1 MQRQQAQAPVRA
13 AIDIGSNTIHVV
25 VAHCMP
31 DDLDILADEVEMVRI
46 GESVTKTG
54 EISAEKRDAALK
66 VLRDY
71 VALAEQ
77 HGAQETLVVATE
89 AIRKAKNSAEFIDTV
104 RKDTGLEV
112 HLISGEV
119 EATLT
124 FYGATYE
131 EAKKPNAAADIG
143 VMDLGGGSM
152 ELVTAHK
159 MHISSRASLPVG
171 SGWLHDRYLPSNPP
185 SADELAVAQTFL
197 QTYFAGMHLAEQP
210 PMLIVTGGSANSLL
224 YVARQAFR
232 LNGQEEHLT
241 FDDLLHCEGLLTALS
256 AEEIAQRYGQPKSR
270 AHILPAG
277 ALIIREMMLRL
288 ALGEIAVSP
297 HGIREGALLARERSG
312 ERWLE
317 QVEREAQGQN
327 GNIGNT
333 GVQFEGG
340 MAGAGEETFAQT
352 GRRLLQERVKKLFEW
367 RDEVLKNDDVEAVH
381 KMRVASRRLR
391 ATMDAF
397 ESCCEPKTFKQA
409 YRKVQR
415 MADILGQARDTDVM
429 LQGLHTRLEQAASEE
444 QAGVQWLIDRLS
456 DYRRQTQSEL
466 ETFFKA
472 LDEDALRKVIMLSF
486 KKGAGR
492 NGKG

>member
-1 MQRQQAQAPVRA
+1 MQQQETQAPVRA

-25 VAHCMP
+25 VAQCMP
-31 DDLDILADEVEMVRI
+31 ADLDILADEVEMVRI

-71 VALAEQ
+71 GNLAQQ
-77 HGAQETLVVATE
+77 HDAQEVLVVATE
-89 AIRKAKNSAEFIDTV
+89 AIRKAKNSAEFVDAV
-104 RKDTGLEV
+104 RQQTGLDV
-112 HLISGEV
+112 HLVSGEV

-131 EAKKPNAAADIG
+131 EAKKPNAAADLG

-171 SGWLHDRYLPSNPP
+171 SGWLHDRYLPSDPP
-185 SADELAVAQTFL
+185 SADELTLAQTFL
-197 QTYFAGMHLAEQP
+197 RTYFAGIHLEEQP

-224 YVARQAFR
+224 YLARQAFR
-232 LNGQEEHLT
+232 LNEQEEHLT
-241 FDDLLHCEGLLTALS
+241 FDDLLHCEGLLTALP
-256 AEEIAQRYGQPKSR
+256 AEEIAQRYEQPVSR
-270 AHILPAG
+270 ARILPAG
-277 ALIIREMMLRL
+277 ALIIREMMARL
-288 ALGEIAVSP
+288 TLHEIAVSP
-297 HGIREGALLARERSG
+297 HGIREGALLARERFG
-312 ERWLE
+312 EHWLE
-317 QVEREAQGQN
+317 QVEREAHGQN
-327 GNIGNT
+327 GNA
-333 GVQFEGG
+333 GVQFEGSVVG
-340 MAGAGEETFAQT
+340 IDEATFAQT
-352 GRRLLQERVKKLFEW
+352 GRQLLQERVKKLFEW

-397 ESCCEPKTFKQA
+397 ESCCEPKTFKKA

-429 LQGLHTRLEQAASEE
+429 LQGLRTQLEQAASEE
-444 QAGVQWLIDRLS
+444 QAGVRWLIERLS
-456 DYRRQTQSEL
+456 DYRRQTQDEL
-466 ETFFKA
+466 KTFFKA
-472 LDEDALRKVIMLSF
+472 LDEDALQGVIMSSI